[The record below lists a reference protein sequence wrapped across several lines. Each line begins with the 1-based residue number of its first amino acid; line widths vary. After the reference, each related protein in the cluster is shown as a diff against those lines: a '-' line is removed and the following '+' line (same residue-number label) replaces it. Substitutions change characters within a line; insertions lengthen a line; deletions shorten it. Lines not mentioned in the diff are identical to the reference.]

1 MARRGRGEGTVYR
14 RADGR
19 WEAAFGIDGRR
30 QRYVGRSQRE
40 VRIKLL
46 AARRALE
53 QGIVLSG
60 PSHRVE
66 EYLTRW
72 LEDSVRPS
80 VRWAT
85 HRAYSLCMR
94 RLSPLI
100 GHLRLTTLTP
110 QAVQAAYSA
119 LLQKGLSR
127 RSVEQTHTVLHRA
140 LRQAV
145 LWGLMLRN
153 PTEAVTVPRPTQ
165 REMHTLTEEEVGRL
179 FEASRGHRLRALW
192 VLLATTGLRHGEARG
207 LLWSDIDFGA
217 ERLVVNRALQRQTGR
232 GYVFVEPK
240 TARSRRTVYLAPAT
254 LSALSEHR
262 RCQVEDQL
270 AAGPEWKNTGLV
282 FTTLWVDRSTGPG
295 PSNGSIGRSIRQ
307 VYLASGFTTCDTPR
321 QLTSSDV
328 ACIRRLFRN
337 CWVTA
342 PSRSPSTP
350 TATLPPPSTPRSRV
364 ICRSYSVEEACLSTA
379 AYWRRPCLRRRAGR
393 VALSQRRTRD
403 FGGGFCPPRPHV
415 ARRCPASR
423 RGQSGRIAIAL
434 RLGL

>member
-40 VRIKLL
+40 VRVKLL

-60 PSHRVE
+60 SSPRVE

-80 VRWAT
+80 VRWTT
-85 HRAYSLCMR
+85 HRAYSLCVR
-94 RLSPLI
+94 RLFPLV

-110 QAVQAAYSA
+110 QAVQAAYAA
-119 LLQKGLSR
+119 LLHKGLSR

-165 REMHTLTEEEVGRL
+165 REMHTLSEEEVGRL
-179 FEASRGHRLRALW
+179 FEATRGHRLHALW
-192 VLLATTGLRHGEARG
+192 VLLATTGLRLGEARG
-207 LLWSDIDFGA
+207 LLWSDIDFTNG
-217 ERLVVNRALQRQTGR
+217 RLVVNRALQRQTGV

-240 TARSRRTVYLAPAT
+240 TARSRRTVYLAPGT

-262 RCQVEDQL
+262 RRQVADQL
-270 AAGPEWKNTGLV
+270 AAGPEWNNNGLV
-282 FTTLWVDRSTGPG
+282 FTT
-295 PSNGSIGRSIRQ
+295 
-307 VYLASGFTTCDTPR
+307 
-321 QLTSSDV
+321 DV
-328 ACIRRLFRN
+328 GQPADGT
-337 CWVTA
+337 WVTKWFHRA
-342 PSRSPSTP
+342 LDQVS
-350 TATLPPPSTPRSRV
+350 LPRIR
-364 ICRSYSVEEACLSTA
+364 IHDLRHTA
-379 AYWRRPCLRRRAGR
+379 ATHLLRRG
-393 VALSQRRTRD
+393 VHPKVVQELLGHSTISLTLD
-403 FGGGFCPPRPHV
+403 TYSHV
-415 ARRCPASR
+415 APAMHAEVAQHMQTMF
-423 RGQSGRIAIAL
+423 RGAL
-434 RLGL
+434 R